1 MTNNTQLQQV
11 LAHLKQFKTITQLE
25 AINRFNR
32 LRLSAIIQRL
42 RNASHEVVT
51 HQEPNLNNKGSHARY
66 ELKEVQS

>member
-51 HQEPNLNNKGSHARY
+51 HQEPNQNNKGSHARY
-66 ELKEVQS
+66 ELKEVAA